1 MPIILNID
9 CSQETASIC
18 LAKDEKSLGLLLNDN
33 QSDHASWIHIAIEQ
47 LMAAAGIS
55 LQQLEAVAVTI
66 GPGSYTGLRVGLATA
81 KGLCYALRKPLIT
94 IPTLKMMAYA
104 ARNTNAELICPMID
118 ARRMEVYAAIY
129 DKKMTEIV
137 PAEALTIEPTTYHQY
152 ITAHPICFLGSG
164 SKKLQSVLT
173 TANATFEEISFN
185 AIDLIALSLGD
196 YQLQAFASLA
206 YTEPLYIK
214 DFYTA
219 GRRK

>member
-18 LAKDEKSLGLLLNDN
+18 LSQDEKSLGLLLNEN
-33 QSDHASWIHIAIEQ
+33 QSDHASWIHMAIRR
-47 LMAAAGIS
+47 LIAAAGIS
-55 LQQLEAVAVTI
+55 LAQLDAIAVTI

-81 KGLCYALRKPLIT
+81 KGLCYALKKPLIT
-94 IPTLKMMAYA
+94 VPTLKMMAYA
-104 ARNTNAELICPMID
+104 ARASSAELICPMID

-137 PAEALTIEPTTYHQY
+137 PAEAILIEPTTYHQY
-152 ITAHPICFLGSG
+152 ITAHPMCFLGSG
-164 SKKLQSVLT
+164 SKKLQPLLKA
-173 TANATFEEISFN
+173 ANAQFEEIAFN
-185 AIDLIALSLGD
+185 AITLIELSLED
-196 YQLQAFASLA
+196 YHLQAFASLA